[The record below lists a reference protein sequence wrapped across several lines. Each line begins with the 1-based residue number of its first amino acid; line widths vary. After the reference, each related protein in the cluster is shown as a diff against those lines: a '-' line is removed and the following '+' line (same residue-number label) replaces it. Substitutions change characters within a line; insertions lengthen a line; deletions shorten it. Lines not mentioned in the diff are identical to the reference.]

1 MSYQK
6 IALPLAEEVIKRTKL
21 PDTLP
26 VAGREAAR
34 LYNEVLQ
41 LASNLEQSP
50 LALSIA
56 LSVIGKIKDEV
67 ELSPSEAVSLY
78 MEVYNEL

>member
-26 VAGREAAR
+26 VAGRGAAR
-34 LYNEVLQ
+34 LYNEVFVCIQ
-41 LASNLEQSP
+41 FD
-50 LALSIA
+50 LSDYA
-56 LSVIGKIKDEV
+56 C
-67 ELSPSEAVSLY
+67 
-78 MEVYNEL
+78 